1 MSELTRVLIVEDDPG
16 LQKQLKWALKG
27 DFDLLFASSR
37 EEALDCF
44 ERSHPAVVVHDLGL
58 PPDERGVSEGFAS
71 IQAMLQQAPQT
82 RIIIMTGKGDRDDAI
97 ELIGLGAHDFLTK
110 PVDIDQLKLIVER
123 AGFVS
128 ALQRAGAERLS
139 DAEGEPGLFLLPG
152 IIGRSQAMQQVAM
165 MVRKVAPTRA
175 STFIQGP
182 SGSGKELVA
191 RAIHAL
197 SDRAEGPFIAIN
209 CAAIPESL
217 LESELF
223 GHEKGAFTGAD
234 KQAIGRIEQADGGTL
249 FLDEIGDMAYE
260 LQAKI
265 LRFLQER
272 VIHRVGGK
280 KDIAVDVRVVSATH
294 QDLEQLIAEGRFRE
308 DLFYRI
314 NEFELRLPPLSG
326 RENDVELI
334 ARHLL
339 RQFAES
345 HRKPPMRFTEDALL
359 AIRRNEWQGNIRQ
372 LSNVI
377 NKAVILSSSEWVSA
391 EDLGLVTQNEDSDD
405 ITLNNI
411 PTLKQAK
418 EETELRLIMKA
429 MRANDNNVKEVA
441 SQLGV
446 SRQRIYELLRKHD
459 ITL

>member
-1 MSELTRVLIVEDDPG
+1 MTDKQCVLIVEDDPG
-16 LQKQLKWALKG
+16 LQKQLKWALKA
-27 DFDLLFASSR
+27 DFDLVFADDR
-37 EEALDCF
+37 EQALEQFD
-44 ERSHPAVVVHDLGL
+44 RRQPAVVVHDLGL

-71 IQAMLQQAPQT
+71 IQAMLQKSPRT
-82 RIIIMTGKGDRDDAI
+82 RIIIMTGKGDRQDAI

-110 PVDIDQLKLIVER
+110 PVDIDQLRLIVER

-128 ALQRAGAERLS
+128 ELRQAGEQLAANPQNDE
-139 DAEGEPGLFLLPG
+139 ELFLLPG
-152 IIGRSQAMQQVAM
+152 IIGRSAVMRKVAE
-165 MVRKVAPTRA
+165 MVRKVAPTLA

-191 RAIHAL
+191 RAIHEL
-197 SDRAEGPFIAIN
+197 SDRADGPFVAIN

-234 KQAIGRIEQADGGTL
+234 RQVIGRIEQANGGTL

-272 VIHRVGGK
+272 TIQRVGGK
-280 KDIAVDVRVVSATH
+280 KDIPVDVRVVSATH
-294 QDLEQLIAEGRFRE
+294 QKLDELIGEGRFRE
-308 DLFYRI
+308 DLYYRI
-314 NEFELRLPPLSG
+314 NEFELRLPPLSE

-334 ARHLL
+334 AKHLL
-339 RQFAES
+339 ERFSES
-345 HRKPPMRFTEDALL
+345 HNKPSMRLTEDALL

-377 NKAVILSSSEWVSA
+377 NKAVILSSGEWISA
-391 EDLGLVTQNEDSDD
+391 EDLGLETHADEFND

-441 SQLGV
+441 SQLGI
-446 SRQRIYELLRKHD
+446 SRQRVYELLRKHD
-459 ITL
+459 ISF

>member
-1 MSELTRVLIVEDDPG
+1 MTDKQRVLIVEDDPG
-16 LQKQLKWALKG
+16 LQKQLKWALKA
-27 DFDLLFASSR
+27 DFDLVFAADR
-37 EEALDCF
+37 EQALQQF
-44 ERSHPAVVVHDLGL
+44 ERHRPAVVVHDLGL

-71 IQAMLQQAPQT
+71 VQSMLQKSPQT
-82 RIIIMTGKGDRDDAI
+82 RIVIMTGKGDRQDAI
-97 ELIGLGAHDFLTK
+97 ELIGLGAHDFLAK

-123 AGFVS
+123 AGFIS
-128 ALQRAGAERLS
+128 ELQR
-139 DAEGEPGLFLLPG
+139 EGRESESPEQQDLFLLPG
-152 IIGRSQAMQQVAM
+152 IIGRSAVMKKVAE
-165 MVRKVAPTRA
+165 MVRKVAPTQA
-175 STFIQGP
+175 STFIHGP
-182 SGSGKELVA
+182 SGSGKELIA
-191 RAIHAL
+191 RAIHQL
-197 SDRAEGPFIAIN
+197 SDRAEGPFVAIN

-234 KQAIGRIEQADGGTL
+234 RQVIGRIEQADGGTL

-272 VIHRVGGK
+272 VIQRVGGK
-280 KDIAVDVRVVSATH
+280 KEIAVDVRVVSATH
-294 QDLEQLIAEGRFRE
+294 QNLNRMIAEGGFRE
-308 DLFYRI
+308 DLYYRI
-314 NEFELRLPPLSG
+314 NEFELSLPPLSE

-339 RQFAES
+339 DRFAES
-345 HRKPPMRFTEDALL
+345 HQKPRMRFTEDALL

-377 NKAVILSSSEWVSA
+377 NKAVILSSGDWVSA
-391 EDLGLVTQNEDSDD
+391 EDLGLDQRSEDFDD

-441 SQLGV
+441 AQLGI
-446 SRQRIYELLRKHD
+446 SRQRVYELLRKHE
-459 ITL
+459 ITI

>member
-1 MSELTRVLIVEDDPG
+1 MTEKQQVLIVEDDPG
-16 LQKQLKWALKG
+16 LQKQLKWALKSE
-27 DFDLLFASSR
+27 FDLVFAGDR
-37 EEALDCF
+37 EEALAVF
-44 ERSHPAVVVHDLGL
+44 ERRQPAVVVHDLGL
-58 PPDERGVSEGFAS
+58 PPDERGVSEGYAS
-71 IQAMLQQAPQT
+71 VQSMLQKSPQT

-97 ELIGLGAHDFLTK
+97 ELIGMGAHDFLTK
-110 PVDIDQLKLIVER
+110 PVDVDQLRLIIER

-128 ALQRAGAERLS
+128 ELQRARTEQSVA
-139 DAEGEPGLFLLPG
+139 DAGDSLFLLPG
-152 IIGRSQAMQQVAM
+152 IIGRSAAMRKVAD

-182 SGSGKELVA
+182 SGSGKELIA
-191 RAIHAL
+191 RAIHEL
-197 SDRAEGPFIAIN
+197 SDRADAPFVAIN
-209 CAAIPESL
+209 CAAIPDSL

-234 KQAIGRIEQADGGTL
+234 RQVTGRIEQANGGTL

-272 VIHRVGGK
+272 TIQRVGGK
-280 KDIAVDVRVVSATH
+280 KDIPVDVRVLSATH
-294 QDLEQLIAEGRFRE
+294 QDLQQLIAEGRFRE
-308 DLFYRI
+308 DLYYRI
-314 NEFELRLPPLSG
+314 NEFELRLPPLSE

-339 RQFAES
+339 ERFAQS
-345 HRKPPMRFTEDALL
+345 HEKKAMRFTEDAVL
-359 AIRRNEWQGNIRQ
+359 AIRRNPWQGNIRQ

-377 NKAVILSSSEWVSA
+377 NKAVILSSGEWISA
-391 EDLGLVTQNEDSDD
+391 EDLGLDERADEFDQ

-441 SQLGV
+441 SQLGI
-446 SRQRIYELLRKHD
+446 SRQRVYELLRKHD
-459 ITL
+459 IPF